1 MGDGPIDHPVAPPAE
16 GLPLGPPDLLRGGPQ
31 LIPRPPDW
39 QLGADPPWAGLGHI
53 ARAVTI
59 DQVRAAFDDWNGPR
73 ALPRVVGEGDQA
85 EQPSAVLAPIYDL
98 GGSAHIL
105 LTRRSWN
112 LRSHRGEVSFPGGR
126 REPTDP
132 DLVATALRE
141 TREEVGIEPAEVE
154 VIGQLDPLM
163 TVSSRAFIATFV
175 GLLRAR
181 PTVVPDPR
189 EVEEVRHVALS
200 ELLSDG
206 VYHQEIWR
214 RDGREMPLHFFELHG
229 DTVWGATATMLHQIL
244 ARITG
249 TAGQPN

>member
-1 MGDGPIDHPVAPPAE
+1 M
-16 GLPLGPPDLLRGGPQ
+16 
-31 LIPRPPDW
+31 
-39 QLGADPPWAGLGHI
+39 GADPPWAGLGPI
-53 ARAVTI
+53 ERTI
-59 DQVRAAFDDWNGPR
+59 SLDQVRTAFDDWTGPR
-73 ALPRVVGEGDQA
+73 ALPRVVGEGGQA
-85 EQPSAVLAPIYDL
+85 ERSSAVLAPIYDL

-126 REPTDP
+126 AEPSDP

-141 TREEVGIEPAEVE
+141 TQEEVGIDPAEVE

-163 TVSSRAFIATFV
+163 TVSSRSFIATFV
-175 GLLRAR
+175 GVLGAPPR
-181 PTVVPDPR
+181 VVPDPR

-214 RDGREMPLHFFELHG
+214 RDGLEMPLHFFELHG

-244 ARITG
+244 SRITG
-249 TAGQPN
+249 TVS